1 MSITQE
7 GTLVMAHNSQISLMN
22 SMLHRTTTS
31 GERLRKGGEA
41 ASANTDGWQEILV
54 VRWVLFW
61 LFCKYVNKEDKTPG
75 NFLSEGEQKPITQ
88 RNEEFLW
95 QTVPRSPAD
104 WAAPCSCPSL
114 ARVAN
119 HKDVQVTACFSSA
132 RKDRITHCQHE
143 KLVETS
149 HLHVPLLSKHD
160 PDSY

>member
-1 MSITQE
+1 
-7 GTLVMAHNSQISLMN
+7 MAHNSQISLMN

-54 VRWVLFW
+54 VRWFLFW

-95 QTVPRSPAD
+95 QFPGALQIEQLRVP
-104 WAAPCSCPSL
+104 AP
-114 ARVAN
+114 RWHKWHN

-143 KLVETS
+143 KLFETS